1 MAVTPTYS
9 LNKKLMAYDK
19 TKIYEQAIKA
29 IKENNLFFV
38 EDIVAWLPISK
49 PTLYDYFPVDS
60 NEFNTIKSLLEEN
73 KTKTK
78 SAIRAKLFKSAKAT
92 ELLALYRL
100 ICTKEEHQLL
110 NQSYIDHTSKGEQIQ
125 NQMTISMP
133 DELKALINATPKV

>member
-1 MAVTPTYS
+1 
-9 LNKKLMAYDK
+9 MAYDK
-19 TKIYEQAIKA
+19 SKIYEQAIKA
-29 IKENNLFFV
+29 IKDNNLFFV
-38 EDIVAWLPISK
+38 EDIIAWLPISK

-110 NQSYIDHTSKGEQIQ
+110 NQSYIDHTSNGEKIQ